1 MTALDRVA
9 AAAGIRSLAAS
20 VPHQSSGIGRSSSP
34 AAVRLSAT
42 LRHNRDPLLNNRR
55 RVAGL
60 ALGSIGT
67 LSVVALYQMG
77 IIPKVPEPPLPGLD
91 ADKVDASGEAYNFF
105 KTPDAFLGIASYAGT
120 LILAGAG
127 DADRATTR
135 PWIVLAFAG
144 KVAVDAV
151 SAGFL
156 TVEQVSRHR
165 KICSWC
171 LASAAMTFAMIPQ
184 VLPETRRAL
193 GQVFS
198 R

>member
-1 MTALDRVA
+1 MTVRDSFQTALSMWRLNS
-9 AAAGIRSLAAS
+9 SLA
-20 VPHQSSGIGRSSSP
+20 HQSSGVGRRSSP
-34 AAVRLSAT
+34 TAERLSAT
-42 LRHNRDPLLNNRR
+42 LRGGRDPVLNNRR

-60 ALGSIGT
+60 ALGCIGT
-67 LSVVALYQMG
+67 LSVVGLYQIG
-77 IIPKVPEPPLPGLD
+77 ILPKVPEPPLPGLD
-91 ADKVDASGEAYNFF
+91 ADKVDASGEAYNLF

-127 DADRATTR
+127 DADRAQKR

-156 TVEQVSRHR
+156 TLEQVSRHR

-171 LASAAMTFAMIPQ
+171 LASAALTFAMVPQ
-184 VLPETRRAL
+184 LVPETRRAL
-193 GQVFS
+193 GQLFS
-198 R
+198 Q